1 MAETSK
7 PPEKKAQPEKK
18 IHPIYQLI
26 EEDISINYN
35 PNKKKKEQ
43 ISNSVITGKTE

>member
-1 MAETSK
+1 MAETTK
-7 PPEKKAQPEKK
+7 QPDKK

-43 ISNSVITGKTE
+43 NSNSAIPGKTE